1 MSLINISEL
10 SIQFAGNPLL
20 QDVNL
25 TVDHREIVAI
35 LGPNG
40 SGKTTL
46 LRTLIGAMSPSSGTI
61 WRRPGIRLGY
71 VPQRL
76 YIDDTLPMTVNRF
89 LCLPKR
95 HSAGKVADAL
105 RNAGLETHGKQQLAT
120 LSGGQF
126 QRVLL
131 ARALLDEPDLL
142 LLDEATRGLDFA
154 GARDFYQQIDR
165 VRQAFNCGV
174 LLISHELNSVMQI
187 ADRVVCL
194 KDTIRCEGTPE
205 QVAGSDEYRSLFG
218 IDQPTRPEQ
227 PAEPV
232 SPAQRATVYDLHPV
246 ANQYKGRQD
255 AR

>member
-1 MSLINISEL
+1 MSLITMDGL
-10 SIQFAGNPLL
+10 SIRFAGNTLL
-20 QDVNL
+20 HDVNL
-25 TVDHREIVAI
+25 AVDHREIVAI

-95 HSAGKVADAL
+95 HSAGKVANAL
-105 RNAGLETHGKQQLAT
+105 ATAGLEAHGKQQLAT

-126 QRVLL
+126 QRALL

-154 GARDFYQQIDR
+154 GAKAFYQQIDR
-165 VRQAFNCGV
+165 VRDAFNCGV
-174 LLISHELNSVMQI
+174 LLISHELNSVMQV
-187 ADRVVCL
+187 ADRVICL
-194 KDTIRCEGTPE
+194 KDTIRCEGSPE
-205 QVAGSDEYRSLFG
+205 QVAGSEAYRTLFG
-218 IDQPTRPEQ
+218 IDQQAGPEHLAGVDG
-227 PAEPV
+227 PGSRAPV
-232 SPAQRATVYDLHPV
+232 YHLHPV
-246 ANQYKGRQD
+246 ANPDKGRQD